1 MPSTGWRWSIL
12 PTIRGLRTVASMKWT
27 NSTAPRAHSAR
38 ASEPLVCTMAISPMG
53 IAERITPTT
62 GTKLK
67 TNTTTLSKSAVLDAQ
82 QGECDVNQR
91 GIDQRDYALGQ
102 KRLADEIAELFQA
115 GKEIV
120 EQESQSAVLQAAE
133 PRTEAGKIDRDE
145 KAEQQDRRQL
155 CRKPQQQPDQVFGPL
170 ANLAGNEVEIRF
182 GVMPHKCRDGVVGP
196 PLLGQFA
203 SLELLEGSVKSCLP
217 GRIVGS
223 NRRA

>member
-27 NSTAPRAHSAR
+27 SNTAPRAQTAK
-38 ASEPLVCTMAISPMG
+38 ASEPLVCTMAISRDG
-53 IAERITPTT
+53 DRRKDHADHRHEAEDEHDHAQQER
-62 GTKLK
+62 
-67 TNTTTLSKSAVLDAQ
+67 VLDAQ
-82 QGECDVNQR
+82 QGEGDVNQR

-120 EQESQSAVLQAAE
+120 EQESQSAVLQAAD
-133 PRTEAGKIDRDE
+133 PRTEAGEIDRDE

-155 CRKPQQQPDQVFGPL
+155 CRKPQQQPDQLFGPL

-182 GVMPHKCRDGVVGP
+182 GMMPHECRDGVVGP

-203 SLELLEGSVKSCLP
+203 PWNCSK
-217 GRIVGS
+217 
-223 NRRA
+223 AA